1 MNNLFFGGSS
11 AIALKLASSLK
22 NTDTVS
28 TKKNLNSYGKVF
40 KIKNYNLLSINRLEK
55 EITKKYDNI
64 LIFNGFYSASFLS
77 LFNRK
82 SFIKDFEINFLT
94 PIEISAFAIQKKI
107 LKKNGAIYFIS
118 SIAANEDLIGNA
130 NYSISKN
137 ALNFSAKIL
146 SNEQNKRSIRINTI
160 SLGLIENEMG
170 LRVKELTNSKKKFV
184 SIEKVIEKI
193 KIILKDKKIKKK
205 NIKIS

>member
-77 LFNRK
+77 LFNSKR
-82 SFIKDFEINFLT
+82 FIKDFEINFLT